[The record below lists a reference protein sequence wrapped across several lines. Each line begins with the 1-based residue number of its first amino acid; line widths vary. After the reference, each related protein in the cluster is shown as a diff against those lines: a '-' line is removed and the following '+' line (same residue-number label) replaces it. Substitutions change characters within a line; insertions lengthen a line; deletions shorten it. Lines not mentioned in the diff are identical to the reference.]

1 MKGFF
6 FMGKT
11 RETITKTSQ
20 GTTRETVL
28 KALFIALHVVLC
40 YLTIRL
46 WNMNIT
52 LSGLPII
59 IGAALFGPVAGLEI
73 GLIGSFL
80 AQILQYGF
88 TATTLLWIIPA
99 GVRGL
104 TVGWYAMKKHYTMT
118 KAELTAV
125 VIVSSLLVTIINTVV
140 MYLDSVIYGY
150 FSYAY
155 VFGALAFRLLS
166 ALITSVIYVTL
177 TIPFLQRKDV
187 LLYGRYNG

>member
-1 MKGFF
+1 
-6 FMGKT
+6 MGKT

-104 TVGWYAMKKHYTMT
+104 TVGWYAM
-118 KAELTAV
+118 
-125 VIVSSLLVTIINTVV
+125 SSLLVTIINTVV